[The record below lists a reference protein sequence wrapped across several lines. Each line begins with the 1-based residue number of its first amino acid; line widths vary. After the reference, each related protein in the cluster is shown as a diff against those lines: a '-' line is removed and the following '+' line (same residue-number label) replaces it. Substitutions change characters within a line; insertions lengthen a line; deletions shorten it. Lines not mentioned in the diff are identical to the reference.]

1 MFKCRV
7 RLLQNLT
14 FLLALALLAQSVAPA
29 FAFGR
34 LGRKLEQIDALGR
47 ITKFEYDIAGR
58 MKKRTMP
65 NGEFETMVYDNAT
78 GRLMSKTDFRGK
90 VTTFVYETSILSPN
104 YGKLLQKNPDPSLLM
119 DILRC

>member
-34 LGRKLEQIDALGR
+34 LGRKLDTANVLGR
-47 ITKFEYDIAGR
+47 VTRFEYDIAGR
-58 MKKRTMP
+58 MLKRVMP
-65 NGEFETMVYDNAT
+65 NGQSETMAYDTAT

-90 VTTFVYETSILSPN
+90 VTSFVYETSILSPN

>member
-1 MFKCRV
+1 MFTSRA
-7 RLLQNLT
+7 RLLQNVSRLVVLAFLT
-14 FLLALALLAQSVAPA
+14 QSVASA
-29 FAFGR
+29 LAVGN
-34 LGRKLEQIDALGR
+34 KLKQIDALGR

-90 VTTFVYETSILSPN
+90 VTSFVYETSILSPN